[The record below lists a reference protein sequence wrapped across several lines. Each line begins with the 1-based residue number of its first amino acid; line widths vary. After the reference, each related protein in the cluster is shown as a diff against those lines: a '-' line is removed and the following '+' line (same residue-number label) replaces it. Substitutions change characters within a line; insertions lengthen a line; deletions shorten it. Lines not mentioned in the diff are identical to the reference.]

1 MQFPQLRIFLLLR
14 TRIVEGRNLMGKSLV
29 IGLTGGIGT
38 GKTTVAQILK
48 ELGIKVIHA
57 DEIGHQLFT
66 PGSKVYLEVLSSFG
80 PRILQ
85 PDGEIN
91 RQALGRIVFAD
102 QEKRELLNSLTHPA
116 IKARIRTEI
125 KELKAKGKDVVLDLP
140 LLFEAKME
148 EEVDEIW
155 VVAVSLQ
162 TQLTRVMERNALS
175 YAEAMSRIN
184 AQLPLAEKIARADLV
199 IWNEGSKE
207 ELREKVE
214 LLLSSRSRW
223 LPPAHMK

>member
-1 MQFPQLRIFLLLR
+1 
-14 TRIVEGRNLMGKSLV
+14 
-29 IGLTGGIGT
+29 
-38 GKTTVAQILK
+38 
-48 ELGIKVIHA
+48 
-57 DEIGHQLFT
+57 
-66 PGSKVYLEVLSSFG
+66 
-80 PRILQ
+80 
-85 PDGEIN
+85 
-91 RQALGRIVFAD
+91 
-102 QEKRELLNSLTHPA
+102 
-116 IKARIRTEI
+116 
-125 KELKAKGKDVVLDLP
+125 DLP

-214 LLLSSRSRW
+214 LLLSSRSR
-223 LPPAHMK
+223 